1 MKNIAYIVIIAAIA
15 LIPIIKALNN
25 KNGQKSD
32 DNIVRYRKKYLL
44 TKNEYSFFQK
54 IKPVIKKHNL
64 NILCKVRLADLIEPI
79 PTVNKSEWYAGFN
92 RIKSKHID
100 FVLVTENMQVV
111 MLIELEDNSHLKED
125 RIKRDNFVISALKQ
139 VDYKLIC
146 VYNNDESVRIV
157 DSALST
163 INNKQ

>member
-1 MKNIAYIVIIAAIA
+1 MKNIAYIIIIAAIA
-15 LIPIIKALNN
+15 IISLIKAVKN

-32 DNIVRYRKKYLL
+32 DNNFRYRKKYLL

-54 IKPVIKKHNL
+54 IKPVVKKHDL

-79 PTVNKSEWYAGFN
+79 PTGNKSEWYAGFN

-111 MLIELEDNSHLKED
+111 MLIELEDNSHLNED

-139 VDYKLIC
+139 VGYSLIC
-146 VYNNDESVRIV
+146 VYNNNESVNIV
-157 DSALST
+157 DSALRT
-163 INNKQ
+163 IINK